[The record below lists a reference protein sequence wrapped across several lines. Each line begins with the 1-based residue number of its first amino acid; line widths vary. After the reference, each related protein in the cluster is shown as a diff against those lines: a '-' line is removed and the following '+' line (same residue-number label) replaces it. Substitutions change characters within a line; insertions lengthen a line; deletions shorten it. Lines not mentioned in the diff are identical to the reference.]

1 LSVSNDSE
9 LGKPSDRGLVINPCV
24 CAMGLLFCKLEEVEV
39 GIELSGGPGIERFL
53 IFLFLEKSSS
63 IRSESWESVS
73 AFDNAGVCTAA
84 LGS

>member
-9 LGKPSDRGLVINPCV
+9 LGKPSDRGLMIDPCV
-24 CAMGLLFCKLEEVEV
+24 CAMGLIFCKLEMELRT
-39 GIELSGGPGIERFL
+39 ELSGGPGIERFL

-73 AFDNAGVCTAA
+73 PFDDRGVCTAA